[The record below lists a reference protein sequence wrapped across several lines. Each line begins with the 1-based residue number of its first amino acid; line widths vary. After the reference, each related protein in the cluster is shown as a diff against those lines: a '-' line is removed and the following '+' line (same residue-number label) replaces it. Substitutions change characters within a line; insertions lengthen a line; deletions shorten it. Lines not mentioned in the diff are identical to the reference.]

1 MDSGPM
7 SAFRRD
13 RWRLAAWAGPAAL
26 LVVFAHQALLPLA
39 ERLAESRSKLA
50 ALRENT
56 YEASWLDSTHAALK
70 AETDLLAAFQASR
83 KAALSSDSSV
93 QAAVDRIRALAQGS
107 GIEVIKTTPALAR
120 ADSLGVL
127 KVRLEGFARFPGLQR
142 FFATLRRGHPDLYV
156 EEMLIRQGGERS
168 GGRLEGVLVV
178 HTYTRDLEAFR

>member
-1 MDSGPM
+1 MDS
-7 SAFRRD
+7 SAVSALRRD
-13 RWRLAAWAGPAAL
+13 RWRLAAWIGPAAL

-39 ERLAESRSKLA
+39 TRLAEARARLA
-50 ALRENT
+50 ILRENT

-83 KAALSSDSSV
+83 QAALASDSSV

-107 GIEVIKTTPALAR
+107 GIDVIKTTPAIAR

-127 KVRLEGFARFPGLQR
+127 KVRLEGFMGYAGLQR
-142 FFATLRRGHPDLYV
+142 FFASLRRGHPDLYV

-178 HTYTRDLEAFR
+178 HSYTRHPEAFR